1 MTTGTLVLIRHGQ
14 TDYNAQHRMTGQ
26 RDIPLNA
33 IGVEQAGEA
42 GRVISTFVFDKVYSS
57 NLGRAFNTAALALA
71 ASGSNAHL
79 QNVDGSWNIEQRAEV
94 AELHTGDFTGRVH
107 KTDPEILAFKRA
119 FDAPL
124 PGGES
129 DQQVVAR
136 VKKFF
141 EEELQPRLARGE
153 TVLVVSHSGTMQA
166 FNIALGI
173 SPAPTEGIVTPR
185 TRIANATPTVVE
197 YTDGVMTRHYQIE
210 NPKELEVANQ
220 NKPPKAPKISNGK

>member
-1 MTTGTLVLIRHGQ
+1 MTKGTLVLIRHGQ

-26 RDIPLNA
+26 RDIPLNDT
-33 IGVEQAGEA
+33 GVAQAGEA

-57 NLGRAFNTAALALA
+57 NLGRAFNTAALALE
-71 ASGSNAHL
+71 ASGSNTHL
-79 QNVDGSWNIEQRAEV
+79 QNADGSWNIEQRAEV

-136 VKKFF
+136 VRKFF

-173 SPAPTEGIVTPR
+173 TAAPTADIIAPR

-197 YTDGVMTRHYQIE
+197 YTDGVMTGHYQIE
-210 NPKELEVANQ
+210 NPKELEAANQ
-220 NKPPKAPKISNGK
+220 NKPPKAPKFSSGK